1 MKKNTTKTKEEDKED
16 KEDKKIF
23 GINIKYIPK
32 GHPLRFIYPNK
43 FR

>member
-1 MKKNTTKTKEEDKED
+1 MKKNTTKIKEED

-23 GINIKYIPK
+23 GINIKYIPQ

>member
-1 MKKNTTKTKEEDKED
+1 MNKQITEKKKELVV
-16 KEDKKIF
+16 KKIF
-23 GINIKYIPK
+23 GIKTKDIQM